1 MVWTSDAVLKAMM
14 QLWGPSL
21 TGPTAAFSCQKMID
35 HCQRMIGPA
44 SPTWACAQMGRMI
57 THPAR

>member
-21 TGPTAAFSCQKMID
+21 TGPTAAFSCQKIIEIVRGRLS
-35 HCQRMIGPA
+35 QRPH
-44 SPTWACAQMGRMI
+44 MGVCSDG
-57 THPAR
+57 